1 MSRPKKDPN
10 AVTETYQQI
19 ADRIK
24 STGALSPAL
33 TAALD
38 EVTVQLG
45 GLEDEFI
52 FNFMIGSGLLLLITL
67 ALCGD

>member
-45 GLEDEFI
+45 GLEDELKKAKKQFK
-52 FNFMIGSGLLLLITL
+52 
-67 ALCGD
+67 ALTVV